1 MNSLCVMFFG
11 CIQHISNPQIRLC
24 RRGFSDAAGFIR
36 KLNMERAGIRF
47 RVNGDCPD
55 AHSAASP
62 DYAAGNFT
70 TIGDQD
76 FFKHLTL

>member
-1 MNSLCVMFFG
+1 MAS
-11 CIQHISNPQIRLC
+11 
-24 RRGFSDAAGFIR
+24 FIR

-47 RVNGDCPD
+47 RVNSNCPD